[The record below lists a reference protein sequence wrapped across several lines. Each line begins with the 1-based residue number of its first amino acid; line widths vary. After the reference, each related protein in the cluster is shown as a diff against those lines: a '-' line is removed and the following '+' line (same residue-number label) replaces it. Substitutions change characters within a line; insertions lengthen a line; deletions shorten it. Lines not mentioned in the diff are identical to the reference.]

1 MPVPSCLPLMSCLP
15 PSANSGSSHRSNLED
30 QSKDKLSVR
39 AKIVYSRQSAIDGVG
54 GASERRPPAGY
65 ARLARLVV
73 EFLGGDRPADHAAG
87 PPDAFHVVVPSLPGY
102 GFSSRPTT
110 AGWGRHA
117 DRGRVGRHDWVMTVR
132 RSRR

>member
-1 MPVPSCLPLMSCLP
+1 MALVAH
-15 PSANSGSSHRSNLED
+15 PSAVPLLVTHAWPGS
-30 QSKDKLSVR
+30 
-39 AKIVYSRQSAIDGVG
+39 
-54 GASERRPPAGY
+54 
-65 ARLARLVV
+65 VV

-132 RSRR
+132 RSRRWLGAIADQFPQRVIGVHVNMPVIDLRSIDVSTLTARERA

>member
-1 MPVPSCLPLMSCLP
+1 MALVAH
-15 PSANSGSSHRSNLED
+15 PSAVPLLVTHAWPGS
-30 QSKDKLSVR
+30 
-39 AKIVYSRQSAIDGVG
+39 
-54 GASERRPPAGY
+54 
-65 ARLARLVV
+65 VV